1 MSNHKVMRH
10 RKSHR
15 RSKKNFVGKSV
26 SKGVNMVKSTS
37 KKYMPKVKSSLE
49 NVGSAVSSTAQKS
62 IPFLQKKTRGMF
74 EMLKMKKTRKHRK
87 H

>member
-1 MSNHKVMRH
+1 MRH
-10 RKSHR
+10 RKSH

-49 NVGSAVSSTAQKS
+49 NVGSVVSSTAQKS
-62 IPFLQKKTRGMF
+62 IPYLQKKTRGMF
-74 EMLKMKKTRKHRK
+74 DMLKMKKTRKHRRK

>member
-1 MSNHKVMRH
+1 MSN

-15 RSKKNFVGKSV
+15 RSNKNFVGKSV

-49 NVGSAVSSTAQKS
+49 NVGSVVSSTAQNLSLIYK
-62 IPFLQKKTRGMF
+62 
-74 EMLKMKKTRKHRK
+74 RKHAVCLK
-87 H
+87 C